1 MKKPINQR
9 EVIDDILVKVNYLI
23 TCLTSSPQDRVGLDD
38 AACDVIGTL
47 IKYAPTIKIE
57 RDYEFCEQNEEEF
70 ASNLWKGQPD
80 SNPYIEKQYF
90 EGGKIS
96 D

>member
-1 MKKPINQR
+1 MKKPIKR
-9 EVIDDILVKVNYLI
+9 SEEIADILEKV
-23 TCLTSSPQDRVGLDD
+23 TCLIKCLISSSDRVKLDD

-47 IKYAPTIKIE
+47 MKYAPTITIE

-70 ASNLWKGQPD
+70 APNLWKSQPD
-80 SNPYIEKQYF
+80 DNPYIEKQYY